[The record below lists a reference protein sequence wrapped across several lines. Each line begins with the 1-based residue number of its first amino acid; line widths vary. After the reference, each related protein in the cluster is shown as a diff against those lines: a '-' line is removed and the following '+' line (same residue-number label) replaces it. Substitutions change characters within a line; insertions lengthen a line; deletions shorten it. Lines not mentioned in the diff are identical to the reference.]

1 MFSRIYRFLSIIIF
15 VFTQSSYSQNIPE
28 ISPVQV
34 KQLQDEKENI
44 IIIDV
49 RTSGE
54 FTGELGHI
62 RGAFLQ
68 PLQEIEEW
76 HTEFSEKKENRLI
89 MVCRSG
95 NRSRVATKYF
105 QERGYENIQNM
116 SGGMRAWNELSFPIE
131 KSPAEK

>member
-1 MFSRIYRFLSIIIF
+1 MFSRIYKFFSIFIL
-15 VFTQSSYSQNIPE
+15 VFTQFSWSQDVPE

-34 KQLQDEKENI
+34 KQLLYEKEDI
-44 IIIDV
+44 ILIDV
-49 RTSGE
+49 RTSAE

-62 RGAFLQ
+62 SGALLR

-76 HTEFSEKKENRLI
+76 HTEFSEKKENRFI

-105 QERGYENIQNM
+105 QDRGYENIQNM
-116 SGGMRAWNELSFPIE
+116 SGGMRAWNELSFPTE
-131 KSPAEK
+131 KLPEEK

>member
-1 MFSRIYRFLSIIIF
+1 MVARIHLSLIIF
-15 VFTQSSYSQNIPE
+15 ILLFSNSGCSQEIPE
-28 ISPVQV
+28 VSPVQV
-34 KQLQDEKENI
+34 KQILDEKEDV

-62 RGAFLQ
+62 PGAILR
-68 PLQEIEEW
+68 PLQEIEDW
-76 HTEFSEKKENRLI
+76 QTEFSEENDNRII

-95 NRSRVATKYF
+95 NRSGVTTRYF
-105 QERGYENIQNM
+105 LDHGYLNVQNM

-131 KSPAEK
+131 KSPAEE